1 MKKILCIILT
11 LVLAFSIANTFASD
25 ISSGLFGTEYL
36 EGTKELELTWDI
48 NEDSYFE
55 LYVYNHSAEALKIE
69 INKGTRNI
77 YSREVD
83 PKQTTTIYG
92 EGKFNKATYTI
103 KAISLGTENLNGKLS
118 YQITNNEDN
127 LQKKIPD
134 NLTDMSNM
142 ENRGQSTSDTPA
154 IIMRPIDGNANTGFK
169 PIVKGEKLIP
179 TENIIV
185 LEPSPQT
192 KAVDELF
199 KYGIMKGDPDGNLRS
214 GDAVTRAEAV
224 VLLTRLCEDY
234 SNILKESIFESP
246 FDDVINHWAAPE
258 ILYAYK
264 NNLIDGTSGTTF
276 EPERNVTVQEFAKML
291 VTLLGYKEPSER
303 RGGFPNGYFVTASSL
318 GLMDN
323 LNTPITENA
332 LRMDVALVIA
342 NSLDIPHMK
351 QSGFGENSEYIVMD
365 GKNDTSLETFRTIL
379 ESR

>member
-11 LVLAFSIANTFASD
+11 LVLAFSIVNTFASD
-25 ISSGLFGTEYL
+25 ISSGVFGTEYL
-36 EGTKELELTWDI
+36 EGAKELEFTWDI
-48 NEDSYFE
+48 TEDSYFE

-77 YSREVD
+77 YSREVG

-92 EGKFNKATYTI
+92 EGKFNKATYAI

-142 ENRGQSTSDTPA
+142 ENRGETTSNTPA
-154 IIMRPIDGNANTGFK
+154 IIMRPIDGNTNTGFK

-192 KAVDELF
+192 KAVDEIF

-323 LNTPITENA
+323 LNSPITENA
-332 LRMDVALVIA
+332 LRMDVALMIA